1 MPTLNS
7 SIQSTRGEARTR
19 GLARPAAE
27 KFAGAWLA
35 CFLVMAR
42 GNVLAA
48 FSFEHVALA
57 SVCGIV
63 GATVT
68 VALLLQMDRT
78 TDSVSRQATIGAIAA
93 FIGDTFSHPSHFPPQ
108 WAEPMVT
115 AAVSGAIAIAL
126 WYAKRFARSVWAS
139 RAQPSPER
147 LGSS

>member
-1 MPTLNS
+1 
-7 SIQSTRGEARTR
+7 
-19 GLARPAAE
+19 
-27 KFAGAWLA
+27 
-35 CFLVMAR
+35 
-42 GNVLAA
+42 
-48 FSFEHVALA
+48 
-57 SVCGIV
+57 VCGVV